1 MAEKVTSKQYAKEL
15 ENIKIKDLRFL
26 EVSSK
31 IFLENF
37 APEESRVGIKT
48 SLKNKVEIKKSD
60 DLKIFAGFDNYELEG
75 TVSKKK
81 IVEIKLKVMII
92 FESKKNVDEKF
103 LQTFE
108 KNSLKIFTYPY
119 IRQIIQDLTTK
130 MGLPPLILPIWTRP
144 EKS

>member
-1 MAEKVTSKQYAKEL
+1 MAEKVTSKQYSKEL

-37 APEESRVGIKT
+37 APEESKVGIKT
-48 SLKNKVEIKKSD
+48 SLKNKVEIQKSD
-60 DLKIFAGFDNYELEG
+60 DLKIFAGLDNYELEG
-75 TVSKKK
+75 TVSEKK
-81 IVEIKLKVMII
+81 IVEIKLKVMIV

-108 KNSLKIFTYPY
+108 KNSLKIFIYPY

-144 EKS
+144 EKA